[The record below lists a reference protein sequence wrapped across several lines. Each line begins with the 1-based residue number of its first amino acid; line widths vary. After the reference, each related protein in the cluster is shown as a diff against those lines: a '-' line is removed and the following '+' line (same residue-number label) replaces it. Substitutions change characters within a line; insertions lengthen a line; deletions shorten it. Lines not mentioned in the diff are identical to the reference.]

1 MSFQFSS
8 ICPSEPGCL
17 PQATESHTQFAKQL
31 FIRADIHL
39 QSAQVALQGWTQLR
53 VKTPSFCQESGCY
66 QKSICQGINS
76 QKKEKEAGGE
86 RDMPKSSWQKVERK
100 LKLRGVKVTLQFAR
114 LTCPRAA
121 LTSLPKGR
129 GACRLYGPELPS
141 DLS

>member
-1 MSFQFSS
+1 MTGDSLHSLDMKGEFELRDGWGGCSS
-8 ICPSEPGCL
+8 KQELLEQKPS
-17 PQATESHTQFAKQL
+17 
-31 FIRADIHL
+31 
-39 QSAQVALQGWTQLR
+39 
-53 VKTPSFCQESGCY
+53 
-66 QKSICQGINS
+66 
-76 QKKEKEAGGE
+76 AGGGG